1 MTSSS
6 DANNTSIYETV
17 KTTSPNG
24 VFTVDD
30 VGLSTTAA
38 TETYTL
44 NPAHDATVDTGSY
57 TMFSVDSSQITD
69 GSSKTVLMTLT
80 RNGVSKTLGP
90 IVIRGGRS
98 ADKNIVSVYTRLESF
113 LLQGLIVIY

>member
-44 NPAHDATVDTGSY
+44 NPARDATVDTGSY
-57 TMFSVDSSQITD
+57 TMFSVNSSQITD
-69 GSSKTVLMTLT
+69 GSSKTVLMTLI

-98 ADKNIVSVYTRLESF
+98 ADKNIASVYTTLELF

>member
-1 MTSSS
+1 M
-6 DANNTSIYETV
+6 NNVSIFETV
-17 KTTSPNG
+17 KTTSSNG
-24 VFTVDD
+24 AFTVDD
-30 VGLSTTAA
+30 IGLSTTAA

-44 NPAHDATVDTGSY
+44 NAAHDATVDTGSY
-57 TMFSVDSSQITD
+57 TIFGVDSSKITD
-69 GSSKTVLMTLT
+69 GSSKTVMMTLT

-98 ADKNIVSVYTRLESF
+98 ADKNIASVYTTLELF